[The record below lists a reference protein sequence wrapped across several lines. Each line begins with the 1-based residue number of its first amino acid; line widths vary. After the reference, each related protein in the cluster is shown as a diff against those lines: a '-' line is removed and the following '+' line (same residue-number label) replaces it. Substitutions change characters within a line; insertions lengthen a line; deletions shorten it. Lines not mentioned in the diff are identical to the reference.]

1 MPQVLYQKLRMGPP
15 GAGRCL
21 VLKLPCFQER
31 IGMSQTEFTIRISS
45 DLYEAPEKIEWQN
58 SEENSLEEAKAVTLA
73 FWDAQGRGSMVVN
86 LWNKQ
91 MQTLELKG
99 FYLEIMKKLS
109 ESVKSATDD
118 YVISNIIDNACFQI
132 ESLLQSEVEAMR
144 EQ

>member
-1 MPQVLYQKLRMGPP
+1 
-15 GAGRCL
+15 
-21 VLKLPCFQER
+21 
-31 IGMSQTEFTIRISS
+31 MSQTEFTIRISS